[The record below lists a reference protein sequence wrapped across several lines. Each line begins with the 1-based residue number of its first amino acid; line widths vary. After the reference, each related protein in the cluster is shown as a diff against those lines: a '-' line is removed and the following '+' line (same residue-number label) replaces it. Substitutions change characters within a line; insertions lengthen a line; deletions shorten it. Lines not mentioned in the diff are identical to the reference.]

1 MIKIVCHM
9 KVMAEKVD
17 DFKAVAKEIVEKSSA
32 ESGNISYTLN
42 QNIKNPQELTMIE
55 VWKDQTAINE
65 HNTSEHFTRIL
76 PQMVAMCEAAPAI
89 HLYNEVTF

>member
-1 MIKIVCHM
+1 
-9 KVMAEKVD
+9 
-17 DFKAVAKEIVEKSSA
+17 
-32 ESGNISYTLN
+32 
-42 QNIKNPQELTMIE
+42 MIE